1 MILIELT
8 KLKVGK
14 QKKKSYYRLDAFQ
27 GYGVYLKPKYRPRGI
42 KLAKQILV
50 DTRNQNHK
58 EYIQPLSHYIYVS

>member
-14 QKKKSYYRLDAFQ
+14 QKKKKKSYYRLDAFQ
-27 GYGVYLKPKYRPRGI
+27 GYGVYLKPKYRLRGI

-58 EYIQPLSHYIYVS
+58 EYI